1 MVYMSI
7 DRKIIRFTTHKTLF
21 EREKHQLPFDPLS
34 IEPHYIYKTKMPSL
48 ALHKTPILVG

>member
-7 DRKIIRFTTHKTLF
+7 DRKIISFTTHKTLF

-34 IEPHYIYKTKMPSL
+34 IEPHYL
-48 ALHKTPILVG
+48 